1 MKPFTTDRLILRE
14 LSVDDTYYFHLL
26 NEDPEVIQYT
36 GDVSFK
42 NTEAARQFLAEYDHY
57 EKYGLGRWA
66 VIRKED
72 NAFLGWCG
80 LKYSPDK
87 NEHDIGFRF
96 FKQYWNMGY
105 ATEAAKKCI
114 EVGFNTFKLPFIV
127 GRVMKKNTA
136 SIKVLEKIGLTLV
149 SDYNFEG
156 DEGYLFKIKKYAL

>member
-14 LSVDDTYYFHLL
+14 LSIDDTYYFHLL

-66 VIRKED
+66 VIRKVD

-105 ATEAAKKCI
+105 ATEAGKKCI

-156 DEGYLFKIKKYAL
+156 HEGYLFKIKKDAL

>member
-1 MKPFTTDRLILRE
+1 MKPFTTDRLIIRE

-66 VIRKED
+66 VIRKVD

-156 DEGYLFKIKKYAL
+156 HEGYLFKIKKDAL

>member
-42 NTEAARQFLAEYDHY
+42 NTEAARQFLAGYDHY

-66 VIRKED
+66 VIRKVD

-127 GRVMKKNTA
+127 GRVMKKNTT
-136 SIKVLEKIGLTLV
+136 SIKVLEKIGFTLV

-156 DEGYLFKIKKYAL
+156 HEGYLFKIKKDAL

>member
-42 NTEAARQFLAEYDHY
+42 NTEVARQFLAGYDHY

-96 FKQYWNMGY
+96 FKQHWNKGY

-156 DEGYLFKIKKYAL
+156 HEGYLFKIKKDAL